1 MLTWHYITRKAFDD
15 AAEATKTADKLY
27 FISDT
32 HEIYK
37 GTQLFNESVTLVEEF
52 PAAGGAVG
60 RLYVDSTTLEGKIW
74 TGAAWTTVIQP
85 VQATLTAS
93 DTAKPVSGKAVADYV
108 SGEIAKVTGS
118 KDLVTGVAYDAN
130 GNKLTVT
137 MADTTT
143 TDVPLTGTAVDLT
156 YDSTTGELKVKNAS
170 GTALGTGVKLDLERF
185 VKSATY
191 DDENKKIILNFND
204 DSIPLEIEVG
214 DLVDTYTAK
223 NSTTVSLTV
232 TGNEFTAE
240 AIVAATAGNMLKK
253 TDAGLYVAA
262 TDVSGKIDKVADAT
276 ADAVA
281 ILMADGQIADS
292 GVKIGAAALAETAT
306 ASTLATE
313 AAVAAVRTALQTAI
327 DGKMAKVAASKAD
340 EVLVATADGN
350 AAVSGVK
357 IGGEAM
363 KDTKDASTLA
373 TEKAVETYVTGY
385 AVAKTAIVTDG
396 NVATT
401 VAAASDAKVAS
412 EKAFVDAM
420 TWKTTA

>member
-15 AAEATKTADKLY
+15 AADATKTADKLY

-37 GTQLFNESVTLVEEF
+37 GTQLFNESITLVTEF
-52 PAAGGAVG
+52 PASGAAG

-74 TGAAWTTVIQP
+74 TGAAWSTVIQP

-108 SGEIAKVTGS
+108 TGEIAKVTGS
-118 KDLVTGVAYDAN
+118 KDLVTGVAYAAD

-137 MADTTT
+137 MADATT
-143 TDVPLTGTAVDLT
+143 
-156 YDSTTGELKVKNAS
+156 KNAS

-185 VKSATY
+185 VKEATY
-191 DDENKKIILNFND
+191 DNENKKIILSFND
-204 DSIPLEIEVG
+204 ESTPLEIEVG

-232 TGNEFTAE
+232 TDNEFTAE
-240 AIVAATAGNMLKK
+240 AIVAATEGNILKK
-253 TDAGLYVAA
+253 TDAGLFVAA

-276 ADAVA
+276 ANAVA
-281 ILMADGQIADS
+281 ILTADGQVADS
-292 GVKIGAAALAETAT
+292 KVKIGAAALAETT
-306 ASTLATE
+306 NASTLATE

-327 DGKMAKVAASKAD
+327 DGKMAKVTADKAD
-340 EVLVATADGN
+340 EVLIATADGN

-373 TEKAVETYVTGY
+373 TEKAVETYVTDY
-385 AVAKTAIVTDG
+385 AVAKTAIVTNG

>member
-15 AAEATKTADKLY
+15 AADATKTADKLY

-37 GTQLFNESVTLVEEF
+37 GTQLFNESITLVTEF
-52 PAAGGAVG
+52 PASGAAG

-74 TGAAWTTVIQP
+74 TGAAWSTVIQP

-108 SGEIAKVTGS
+108 TGEIAKVTGS
-118 KDLVTGVAYDAN
+118 KDLVTGVAYAADD
-130 GNKLTVT
+130 NKLTVT
-137 MADTTT
+137 MADATTK
-143 TDVPLTGTAVDLT
+143 DVPLTGTAVDLT

-185 VKSATY
+185 VKEATY
-191 DDENKKIILNFND
+191 DNENKKIILSFND
-204 DSIPLEIEVG
+204 ESTPLEIEVG

-240 AIVAATAGNMLKK
+240 AIVAATEGNILKK
-253 TDAGLYVAA
+253 TDAGLFVAA

-276 ADAVA
+276 ANAVA
-281 ILMADGQIADS
+281 ILTADGQVADS
-292 GVKIGAAALAETAT
+292 KVKIGAAALAETT
-306 ASTLATE
+306 NASTLATE

-327 DGKMAKVAASKAD
+327 DGKMAKVTADKAD
-340 EVLVATADGN
+340 EVLIATADGN

-373 TEKAVETYVTGY
+373 TEKAVETYVTDY
-385 AVAKTAIVTDG
+385 AVAKTAIVTNG

>member
-15 AAEATKTADKLY
+15 AADATKTADKLY

-37 GTQLFNESVTLVEEF
+37 GTQLFNESITLVTEF
-52 PAAGGAVG
+52 PASGAAG

-74 TGAAWTTVIQP
+74 TGAAWSTVIQP

-108 SGEIAKVTGS
+108 TGEIAKVTGS
-118 KDLVTGVAYDAN
+118 KDLVTGVAYAADD
-130 GNKLTVT
+130 NKLTVT
-137 MADTTT
+137 MADATTK
-143 TDVPLTGTAVDLT
+143 DVPLTGTAVDLT

-185 VKSATY
+185 VKEATY
-191 DDENKKIILNFND
+191 DNENKKIILSFND
-204 DSIPLEIEVG
+204 ESTPLEIEVG

-240 AIVAATAGNMLKK
+240 AIVAATEGNILKK
-253 TDAGLYVAA
+253 TDAGLFVAA

-276 ADAVA
+276 ANAVA
-281 ILMADGQIADS
+281 ILTADGQVADS
-292 GVKIGAAALAETAT
+292 KVKIAAALAETT
-306 ASTLATE
+306 NASTLATE

-327 DGKMAKVAASKAD
+327 DGKMAKVTADKAD
-340 EVLVATADGN
+340 EVLIATADGN

-373 TEKAVETYVTGY
+373 TEKAVETYVTDY
-385 AVAKTAIVTDG
+385 AVAKTAIVTNG

>member
-15 AAEATKTADKLY
+15 AAEETKTADKLY

-37 GTQLFNESVTLVEEF
+37 GTQLFNESVTLVTEF
-52 PAAGGAVG
+52 PASGAAG

-74 TGAAWTTVIQP
+74 NGTAWTPVIQP
-85 VQATLTAS
+85 VQSTLTAS

-108 SGEIAKVTGS
+108 TGEIAKVTGS
-118 KDLVTGVAYDAN
+118 KDLVTGVAYAAD

-143 TDVPLTGTAVDLT
+143 KDVPLTGTAVDLT

-185 VKSATY
+185 VKEATY
-191 DDENKKIILNFND
+191 DNENKKIILSFND
-204 DSIPLEIEVG
+204 ESTPLEIEVG

-223 NSTTVSLTV
+223 SSATVSLTV

-240 AIVAATAGNMLKK
+240 AIVSADEGNILKK
-253 TDAGLYVAA
+253 TANGLFVAA

-276 ADAVA
+276 ANAVA
-281 ILMADGQIADS
+281 TLTADGQVADS
-292 GVKIGAAALAETAT
+292 KVKIGGAVLAETT
-306 ASTLATE
+306 NASTLATE
-313 AAVAAVRTALQTAI
+313 AAVAAVRTALQAAI
-327 DGKMAKVAASKAD
+327 DGKMAKVTAAKAD
-340 EVLVATADGN
+340 EVLIATADGN

-363 KDTKDASTLA
+363 KATKDASTLA

-385 AVAKTAIVTDG
+385 AVAKTAIVANG
-396 NVATT
+396 KVAAT

>member
-37 GTQLFNESVTLVEEF
+37 GTQLFNESITLVTEF
-52 PAAGGAVG
+52 PASGAAG

-74 TGAAWTTVIQP
+74 TGAAWSTVIQP

-108 SGEIAKVTGS
+108 TGEIAKVTGS
-118 KDLVTGVAYDAN
+118 KDLVTGVAYAED

-137 MADTTT
+137 MADATTK
-143 TDVPLTGTAVDLT
+143 DVPLTGTAVDLT

-185 VKSATY
+185 VKEATY
-191 DDENKKIILNFND
+191 DNENKKIILSFND
-204 DSIPLEIEVG
+204 ESTPLEIEVG

-223 NSTTVSLTV
+223 SSTTVSLTV

-240 AIVAATAGNMLKK
+240 AIVAATEGNMLKK
-253 TDAGLYVAA
+253 TDAGLFVAA

-276 ADAVA
+276 ANAVA
-281 ILMADGQIADS
+281 IFTADGQVADS
-292 GVKIGAAALAETAT
+292 KVKIGAAALAETT
-306 ASTLATE
+306 NASTLATE

-327 DGKMAKVAASKAD
+327 DGKMAKVTAAKAD
-340 EVLVATADGN
+340 EILIATADGN

-373 TEKAVETYVTGY
+373 TEKAVETYVTDY
-385 AVAKTAIVTDG
+385 AVAKTAIVTNG

>member
-15 AAEATKTADKLY
+15 AADATKTADKLY

-37 GTQLFNESVTLVEEF
+37 GTQLFNESVTLVTEF
-52 PAAGGAVG
+52 PASGAAG

-74 TGAAWTTVIQP
+74 NGTAWTPVIQP
-85 VQATLTAS
+85 VQSTLTAS

-108 SGEIAKVTGS
+108 TGEIAKVTGS
-118 KDLVTGVAYDAN
+118 KDLVTGVAYVED

-137 MADTTT
+137 MADATTK
-143 TDVPLTGTAVDLT
+143 DVPLTGTAVDLT

-185 VKSATY
+185 VKEATY
-191 DDENKKIILNFND
+191 DNENKKIILSFND
-204 DSIPLEIEVG
+204 ESTPLEIEVG

-240 AIVAATAGNMLKK
+240 AIVAATEGNILKK
-253 TDAGLYVAA
+253 TDAGLFVAA

-276 ADAVA
+276 ANAVA
-281 ILMADGQIADS
+281 VLTADGQVADS
-292 GVKIGAAALAETAT
+292 KVKIGAAALAETT
-306 ASTLATE
+306 NASTLATE

-327 DGKMAKVAASKAD
+327 NDKMAKVTAAKAD
-340 EVLVATADGN
+340 EVLIATADGN

-373 TEKAVETYVTGY
+373 TEKAVETYVTDY
-385 AVAKTAIVTDG
+385 AVAKTAIVTNG
-396 NVATT
+396 NVAAT

>member
-37 GTQLFNESVTLVEEF
+37 GTQLFNESITLVTEF
-52 PAAGGAVG
+52 PASGAAG

-74 TGAAWTTVIQP
+74 TGAAWSTVIQP

-108 SGEIAKVTGS
+108 TGEIAKVTGS
-118 KDLVTGVAYDAN
+118 KDLVTGVAYAED

-137 MADTTT
+137 MADATTK
-143 TDVPLTGTAVDLT
+143 DVPLTGTAVDLT

-185 VKSATY
+185 VKEATY
-191 DDENKKIILNFND
+191 DNENKKIILSFND
-204 DSIPLEIEVG
+204 ESTPLEIEVG

-240 AIVAATAGNMLKK
+240 AIVAATEGNMLKK
-253 TDAGLYVAA
+253 TDAGLFVAA

-276 ADAVA
+276 ANAVA
-281 ILMADGQIADS
+281 ILTADGQVADS
-292 GVKIGAAALAETAT
+292 KVKIGAAALAETT
-306 ASTLATE
+306 NASTLATE

-327 DGKMAKVAASKAD
+327 DGKMAKVTAAKAD
-340 EVLVATADGN
+340 EVLIATADGN

-373 TEKAVETYVTGY
+373 TEKAVETYVTDY
-385 AVAKTAIVTDG
+385 AVAKTAIVTNG
-396 NVATT
+396 NVAAT

>member
-15 AAEATKTADKLY
+15 AAEGTKTADKLY

-37 GTQLFNESVTLVEEF
+37 GTQLFNESVTLVTEF
-52 PAAGGAVG
+52 PASGAAG

-74 TGAAWTTVIQP
+74 NGTAWTPVIQP
-85 VQATLTAS
+85 VQSTLSAT
-93 DTAKPVSGKAVADYV
+93 DTAKPVSGKAVAGYV
-108 SGEIAKVTGS
+108 AAELAKVTGS
-118 KDLVTGVAYDAN
+118 KTLVAGVAYTQATN
-130 GNKLTVT
+130 ALTVT
-137 MADTTT
+137 MADKSTTS
-143 TDVPLTGTAVDLT
+143 VPLTGTAVDLT
-156 YDSTTGELKVKNAS
+156 YDSKTGELKVKNAS

-185 VKSATY
+185 VKEATY
-191 DDENKKIILNFND
+191 DKENKKIILSFND
-204 DSIPLEIEVG
+204 ESTPLEIEVG

-223 NSTTVSLTV
+223 SSTTVSLTV

-240 AIVAATAGNMLKK
+240 AIVSADEGNMLKK
-253 TDAGLYVAA
+253 TANGLFVAA

-276 ADAVA
+276 ANAVA
-281 ILMADGQIADS
+281 TLTADGQVADS
-292 GVKIGAAALAETAT
+292 KVKIGGAALAETT
-306 ASTLATE
+306 NASTLATE

-327 DGKMAKVAASKAD
+327 NGKMAKVAASKTD
-340 EVLVATADGN
+340 EVLIATADGN

-363 KDTKDASTLA
+363 KATKDASTLA

-385 AVAKTAIVTDG
+385 AVAKTAIVANG
-396 NVATT
+396 KVAAT

>member
-15 AAEATKTADKLY
+15 AADATKTADKLY

-37 GTQLFNESVTLVEEF
+37 GTQLFNESITLVTEF
-52 PAAGGAVG
+52 PASGAAG

-74 TGAAWTTVIQP
+74 TGAAWSTVIQP

-108 SGEIAKVTGS
+108 TGEIAKVTGS
-118 KDLVTGVAYDAN
+118 KDLVTGVAYAADD
-130 GNKLTVT
+130 NKLTVT
-137 MADTTT
+137 MADATTK
-143 TDVPLTGTAVDLT
+143 DVPLTGTAVDLT

-185 VKSATY
+185 VKEATY
-191 DDENKKIILNFND
+191 DNENKKIILSFND
-204 DSIPLEIEVG
+204 ESTPLEIEVG

-240 AIVAATAGNMLKK
+240 AIVAATEGNILKK
-253 TDAGLYVAA
+253 TDAGLFVAA

-276 ADAVA
+276 ANAVA
-281 ILMADGQIADS
+281 ILTADGQVADS
-292 GVKIGAAALAETAT
+292 KVKIGAALAETT
-306 ASTLATE
+306 NASTLATE

-327 DGKMAKVAASKAD
+327 DGKMAKVTADKAD
-340 EVLVATADGN
+340 EVLIATADGN

-373 TEKAVETYVTGY
+373 TEKAVETYVTDY
-385 AVAKTAIVTDG
+385 AVAKTAIVTNG

>member
-15 AAEATKTADKLY
+15 AEAATKTADKLY

-37 GTQLFNESVTLVEEF
+37 GTQLFTESVSLVKEF

-60 RLYVDSTTLEGKIW
+60 RLYVNSTTLEGKIW
-74 TGAAWTTVIQP
+74 NGTAWTPVIHP
-85 VQATLTAS
+85 VQSKLTAT

-108 SGEIAKVTGS
+108 TGEIAKVTGS
-118 KDLVTGVAYDAN
+118 KDLVTGVAYDAD

-143 TDVPLTGTAVDLT
+143 TDVPLTGTAVDLV
-156 YDSTTGELKVKNAS
+156 YDAATGELKVKNAA

-185 VKSATY
+185 VKTATY
-191 DDENKKIILNFND
+191 DDKNKKIILGFND
-204 DSIPLEIEVG
+204 ESTPLEIAVG

-223 NSTTVSLTV
+223 NSTTVALTV
-232 TGNEFTAE
+232 TGNAFTAE

-253 TDAGLYVAA
+253 TDAGLFVAA
-262 TDVSGKIDKVADAT
+262 TDISGKIDKVADAT
-276 ADAVA
+276 ENAVA
-281 ILMADGQIADS
+281 LLTADGQVADS
-292 GVKIGAAALAETAT
+292 KVKIGAAALAAT
-306 ASTLATE
+306 TNASTLATE

-327 DGKMAKVAASKAD
+327 NGKMAKVASAKAD
-340 EVLVATADGN
+340 EVLIATADGN

-363 KDTKDASTLA
+363 KATKDASTLA

-385 AVAKTAIVTDG
+385 AVAKTAIVANG
-396 NVATT
+396 SVAAT
-401 VAAASDAKVAS
+401 VAGASDAKVAS

-420 TWKTTA
+420 TWKTTV

>member
-37 GTQLFNESVTLVEEF
+37 GTQLFNESITLVTEF
-52 PAAGGAVG
+52 PASGAAG

-74 TGAAWTTVIQP
+74 TGTAWSTVIQP

-108 SGEIAKVTGS
+108 TGEIAKVTGS
-118 KDLVTGVAYDAN
+118 KDLVTGVAYVED

-137 MADTTT
+137 MADATTK
-143 TDVPLTGTAVDLT
+143 DVPLTGTAVDLT
-156 YDSTTGELKVKNAS
+156 YNSTTGELKVKNAS

-185 VKSATY
+185 VKEATY
-191 DDENKKIILNFND
+191 DKENKKIILSFND
-204 DSIPLEIEVG
+204 ESTPLEIEVG

-223 NSTTVSLTV
+223 SSTTVSLTV

-240 AIVAATAGNMLKK
+240 AIVAATEGNILKK
-253 TDAGLYVAA
+253 TDAGLFVAA

-276 ADAVA
+276 ANAVA
-281 ILMADGQIADS
+281 ILTADGQVADS
-292 GVKIGAAALAETAT
+292 KVKIGAATLAETT
-306 ASTLATE
+306 NASTLATE

-327 DGKMAKVAASKAD
+327 DGKMAKVTAAKAD
-340 EVLVATADGN
+340 EVLIATDDGN

-363 KDTKDASTLA
+363 KATKDASTLA

-385 AVAKTAIVTDG
+385 AVAKTAIVTNG
-396 NVATT
+396 KVAAT

>member
-15 AAEATKTADKLY
+15 AADATKTADKLY

-37 GTQLFNESVTLVEEF
+37 GTQLFNESITLVTEF
-52 PAAGGAVG
+52 PASGAAG

-74 TGAAWTTVIQP
+74 TGAAWSTVIQP

-108 SGEIAKVTGS
+108 TGEIAKVTGS
-118 KDLVTGVAYDAN
+118 KDLVTGVAYAAD

-137 MADTTT
+137 MADATTKN
-143 TDVPLTGTAVDLT
+143 VPLTGTAVDLT

-185 VKSATY
+185 VKEATY
-191 DDENKKIILNFND
+191 DNENKKIILSFND
-204 DSIPLEIEVG
+204 ESTPLEIEVG

-232 TGNEFTAE
+232 TDNEFTAE
-240 AIVAATAGNMLKK
+240 AIVAATEGNILKK
-253 TDAGLYVAA
+253 TDAGLFVAA

-276 ADAVA
+276 ANAVA
-281 ILMADGQIADS
+281 ILTADGQVADS
-292 GVKIGAAALAETAT
+292 KVKIGAAALAETT
-306 ASTLATE
+306 NASTLATE

-327 DGKMAKVAASKAD
+327 DGKMAKVTADKAD
-340 EVLVATADGN
+340 EVLIATADGN

-373 TEKAVETYVTGY
+373 TEKAVETYVTDY
-385 AVAKTAIVTDG
+385 AVAKTAIVTNG

>member
-1 MLTWHYITRKAFDD
+1 MLTWHYITRKVFDD
-15 AAEATKTADKLY
+15 AAEETKTADKLY

-37 GTQLFNESVTLVEEF
+37 GTQLFNESVTLVTEF
-52 PAAGGAVG
+52 PASGAAG

-74 TGAAWTTVIQP
+74 NGTAWTPVIQP
-85 VQATLTAS
+85 VQSTLTAS

-108 SGEIAKVTGS
+108 TGEIAKVTGS
-118 KDLVTGVAYDAN
+118 KDLVTGVAYVADD
-130 GNKLTVT
+130 NKLTVT

-143 TDVPLTGTAVDLT
+143 KDVPLTGTAVDLT
-156 YDSTTGELKVKNAS
+156 YDSKTGELKVKNAS

-185 VKSATY
+185 VKEATY
-191 DDENKKIILNFND
+191 DNENKKIILSFND
-204 DSIPLEIEVG
+204 ESTPLEIEVG

-223 NSTTVSLTV
+223 SSTTVSLTV

-240 AIVAATAGNMLKK
+240 AIVSATEGNMLKK
-253 TDAGLYVAA
+253 TANGLFVAA

-276 ADAVA
+276 ANAVA
-281 ILMADGQIADS
+281 TLTADGQVADS
-292 GVKIGAAALAETAT
+292 KVKIGGAALAETT
-306 ASTLATE
+306 NASTLATE

-327 DGKMAKVAASKAD
+327 NGKMAKVAASKTD
-340 EVLVATADGN
+340 EVLIATADGN

-363 KDTKDASTLA
+363 KATKDASTLA

-385 AVAKTAIVTDG
+385 AVAKTAIVANG
-396 NVATT
+396 KVAAT